1 MEPAMPIAQLA
12 YLGFVL
18 AAFGVFMLALGS
30 IWIAE
35 RMAEHEAD

>member
-30 IWIAE
+30 VWIAE
-35 RMAEHEAD
+35 RISDD